1 MPEKDWRDVVNY
13 LKKAGIGAIFV
24 IILNIVITWN
34 VHSYRINKIE
44 ESICVND
51 KEHSEMKTEYQA
63 TREQLIDFMP
73 TINMRLHYI
82 EKDVKD
88 IKTKIYNGK

>member
-1 MPEKDWRDVVNY
+1 
-13 LKKAGIGAIFV
+13 
-24 IILNIVITWN
+24 
-34 VHSYRINKIE
+34 
-44 ESICVND
+44 
-51 KEHSEMKTEYQA
+51 MKTEYQA